1 MDECLSVLCTNAQ
14 FPLDNAPDA
23 LESKLLPLGD
33 SVADTITV
41 VCVEVLATE
50 QGLVD
55 EEGFKATQAKL
66 EAARISAPL
75 HNPPSDDTKLKG
87 ALHASINLYG
97 KGNLEEDDM
106 EQENVLAIDE
116 FAVRTGGKR
125 KGFGSQSSLAHYL
138 GTLP

>member
-1 MDECLSVLCTNAQ
+1 MLECTNAQ

-33 SVADTITV
+33 SVADTIAV

-50 QGLVD
+50 HLKVD
-55 EEGFKATQAKL
+55 EEDFKATQAKL
-66 EAARISAPL
+66 EAARMPAPL

-106 EQENVLAIDE
+106 EQEVKSYLNFDVIFLPFIV
-116 FAVRTGGKR
+116 FFPNIHWYMTKR
-125 KGFGSQSSLAHYL
+125 L
-138 GTLP
+138 GN